1 VADTKITIHYSH
13 VLQPLTCSSAYQISS
28 KQSNPFI
35 KTFRSKTVLNFA
47 TVRYSLHMHTM
58 LKKQLTLHVSP
69 VFHILHWSKPICHR
83 V

>member
-35 KTFRSKTVLNFA
+35 KTFSTLSG
-47 TVRYSLHMHTM
+47 VRL
-58 LKKQLTLHVSP
+58 
-69 VFHILHWSKPICHR
+69 F
-83 V
+83 